1 MPDTVLIPWDWPAQ
15 DRLSVDDEDPE
26 VGSRIA
32 IMLSSGPK
40 LLKAPLGSGGF
51 GLYFV
56 YSTTDVEE
64 IVRCHRNKA
73 EEKDGF
79 MEDLRHTFYGFKSD
93 SVLAWSLQ
101 DVISGVRVMPPMIQN
116 RAELCNT
123 DIKNST
129 SGVTA
134 ISRRCQVR
142 AYIVMVNDQLYLYQV
157 YEVRLPSWDL
167 DLDATLST
175 EYALYNDA
183 AKDNTTSTS
192 DNDAT
197 LHTPS
202 WTSELENEYC
212 GTGHGRPYNEFRNK
226 GSTERYVL
234 SELTELNGSEK
245 AIEACM
251 RKLFT
256 ALKPVVVSR
265 QRKMHPTNEAMNN
278 NNDGCSG
285 AGAAGAAKKDLGH
298 VFDWEEITLASKTAF
313 QPTDTEN
320 TKNNSVLSEVA
331 IVGVDL
337 VLQQDTL
344 TQDFSAR
351 IVEINNNP
359 AMPAAEGKHMS
370 ALYKQHLVNFVAST
384 IQLAVYGNSDRLCS
398 EGMDLQ
404 LQALKFDVI

>member
-1 MPDTVLIPWDWPAQ
+1 MYKTYQIHLDHSTKSTFGRCCSLT
-15 DRLSVDDEDPE
+15 LTKY
-26 VGSRIA
+26 
-32 IMLSSGPK
+32 L
-40 LLKAPLGSGGF
+40 PL
-51 GLYFV
+51 
-56 YSTTDVEE
+56 TDVEE

-79 MEDLRHTFYGFKSD
+79 MEDLCNTFYGFKSD

-101 DVISGVRVMPPMIQN
+101 DVISGVRVVPPIIEN

-123 DIKNST
+123 DNNNSA
-129 SGVTA
+129 GAGAMAVTPN
-134 ISRRCQVR
+134 SRRCQVR

-175 EYALYNDA
+175 EYALYSDA
-183 AKDNTTSTS
+183 AKGNTSSTTY
-192 DNDAT
+192 NDDT
-197 LHTPS
+197 LHTPR
-202 WTSELENEYC
+202 WTSELENVYC
-212 GTGHGRPYNEFRNK
+212 GHGHGRPYNEYRNK

-251 RKLFT
+251 RKMFT

-265 QRKMHPTNEAMNN
+265 QRKTHSTNKAISSNK
-278 NNDGCSG
+278 DGSST
-285 AGAAGAAKKDLGH
+285 ASAAKKDLGH
-298 VFDWEEITLASKTAF
+298 VFDWEEITLASQTAI

-320 TKNNSVLSEVA
+320 AENNSVLSEVA

-337 VLQQDTL
+337 VLLQDSI

-370 ALYKQHLVNFVAST
+370 ALYKQHLVNFVVST
-384 IQLAVYGNSDRLCS
+384 IQLAVYGNSDRLAG
-398 EGMDLQ
+398 EGMELQ